1 MTRSNAGR
9 KERKNS
15 ESLSIIFI
23 CSALFAST
31 LTAYW
36 NSFNAPFV
44 FDDLATIQRNAQVQ
58 FGEFGWNLISPR
70 SVLYKTFTF
79 NYLLAGQEVWS
90 YHLVNFILHFLNGL
104 LIFVIAMRIFR
115 SLRPS
120 PGALPEG
127 EGISRMYA
135 GLAAAFFLVHPLQ
148 TESVTYISSRS
159 ELLSTFFYLIGF
171 LTFVLWPKNRVGF
184 YCSLAVGAAYFFGL
198 GSKEPV
204 VTLPAAIFLYDYLF
218 LSHAEFRP
226 VFSRWRFYLIYLVG
240 ASAAVVYLLIR
251 LKGTVGGMSSWQ
263 YFLTETRVLV
273 RYIQLIFF
281 PVGLNLDYDFK
292 LSSSVFE
299 PAVLGSIALL
309 ATVLFSG
316 WWLRRK
322 APVFAFSIFWFFIT
336 ISPTSSV
343 VPIVDVIFEHRL
355 YLPLVGVAFSFP
367 FLVDFLYARLRRRV
381 SKPSVV
387 FTSSSV
393 ILMAL
398 LAGTVMRNY
407 VWSDEVRLFTDV
419 VAKSPHK
426 ERPYNNL
433 AWAHFKRAEYD
444 RAIAMLQQAFDR
456 MPNNTAE
463 LSDTLGNMYLKAGQ
477 YDKAIALFQK
487 TTHSFKHD
495 ALAFAY
501 NNLGVAYLYEW
512 TDLQNH
518 RSGMSNEEFEAK
530 KEEILRPAA
539 DAFSKGLEVEP
550 DMTSTLDSYI
560 NVMCYRGKGSEIE
573 KVALEKLTS
582 NRNFDLKRLNEKGK
596 VELFSALYTIGK
608 VAFNNGDYVKAN
620 TYFEHAEQ
628 VKDDVRIVY
637 FNHGYA
643 LTMLKQDERAA
654 GKYIEAIRIDPIFIE
669 AHYNLGLIYVRRK
682 EYAKAVEAFTEV
694 LRLDPKQ
701 VSSNLNLA
709 SIYMAEGQKDRARRH
724 LSTVLA
730 VAPDNQ
736 QAAAML
742 RQLGL

>member
-1 MTRSNAGR
+1 MTQSNAGR
-9 KERKNS
+9 KERNNT
-15 ESLSIIFI
+15 ESLAIIFI

-44 FDDLATIQRNAQVQ
+44 FDDLATIQRNTQVR

-79 NYLLAGQEVWS
+79 NYLLTGQEVWS
-90 YHLVNFILHFLNGL
+90 FHLINFILHFLNGL
-104 LIFVIAMRIFR
+104 LIFVIATRVFR
-115 SLRPS
+115 SLSRP
-120 PGALPEG
+120 LPEG
-127 EGISRMYA
+127 EGISRIYA
-135 GLAAAFFLVHPLQ
+135 ALAAAFFLVHPVQ

-171 LTFVLWPKNRVGF
+171 LTFVLWPKDRVGF
-184 YCSLAVGAAYFFGL
+184 YCSLAVGIAYFFGL

-226 VFSRWRFYLIYLVG
+226 VFSRWRFYLIYLAG

-273 RYIQLIFF
+273 RYIQLMFF
-281 PVGLNLDYDFK
+281 PVGLNLDHDFR
-292 LSSSVFE
+292 LSSSIFE
-299 PAVLGSIALL
+299 PSVLASTGLLIALL
-309 ATVLFSG
+309 LFG

-322 APVFAFSIFWFFIT
+322 RPVFAFSIFWFFIT
-336 ISPTSSV
+336 MSPTSSV
-343 VPIVDVIFEHRL
+343 VPIIDVIFEHRL
-355 YLPLVGVAFSFP
+355 YLPMVGVAFSFP
-367 FLVDFLYARLRRRV
+367 FLVEFVYTRLRWTVPRFSAV
-381 SKPSVV
+381 LACSA
-387 FTSSSV
+387 V
-393 ILMAL
+393 ILAAL
-398 LAGTVMRNY
+398 VAGTLMRNY

-433 AWAHFKRAEYD
+433 AWAYFKRAEYD
-444 RAIAMLQQAFDR
+444 RAIAVLQQAFDK
-456 MPNNTAE
+456 MPENNAE
-463 LSDTLGNMYLKAGQ
+463 LSDTLGNMYLRAGQ
-477 YDKAIALFQK
+477 YDKAIALFRK
-487 TTHSFKHD
+487 TTRSYKD
-495 ALAFAY
+495 DMLAVAY

-512 TDLQNH
+512 TDLQNR
-518 RSGMSNEEFEAK
+518 RSSISNEEFEAR

-539 DAFSKGLEVEP
+539 EAFSESLEVDP
-550 DMTSTLDSYI
+550 NMPSSLDSYI

-573 KVALEKLTS
+573 RVALEKVAS
-582 NRNFDLKRLNEKGK
+582 GKNFDLKQLNGKEKL
-596 VELFSALYTIGK
+596 ELFSALYTIGK
-608 VAFNNGDYVKAN
+608 VAFNDGDYAKAN
-620 TYFEHAEQ
+620 TYFERAEQ

-643 LTMLKQDERAA
+643 LTMLQQDERAA
-654 GKYIEAIRIDPIFIE
+654 EKYVNAIRIDPIFIE
-669 AHYNLGLIYVRRK
+669 AHHNLGLIYMRRK
-682 EYAKAVEAFTEV
+682 DYSKAVEAFTEV

>member
-1 MTRSNAGR
+1 MRSNAGR
-9 KERKNS
+9 EERNNT
-15 ESLSIIFI
+15 ESLAIIFI

-44 FDDLATIQRNAQVQ
+44 FDDLATIQRNTQVR

-79 NYLLAGQEVWS
+79 NYLLTGQEVWS
-90 YHLVNFILHFLNGL
+90 YHLINFILHFLNGL
-104 LIFVIAMRIFR
+104 LIFVIATRVFR
-115 SLRPS
+115 SLSRP
-120 PGALPEG
+120 LPEG
-127 EGISRMYA
+127 EGISRIYA
-135 GLAAAFFLVHPLQ
+135 ALAAAFFLVHPVQ

-171 LTFVLWPKNRVGF
+171 LTFVLWPKDRVGF
-184 YCSLAVGAAYFFGL
+184 YCSLTVGIAYFFGL

-218 LSHAEFRP
+218 LSHAEFRL
-226 VFSRWRFYLIYLVG
+226 VFSRWRFYLIYLAG

-251 LKGTVGGMSSWQ
+251 LRGTVGGMSSWQ

-273 RYIQLIFF
+273 RYIQLMFF
-281 PVGLNLDYDFK
+281 PVGLNLDHDFR
-292 LSSSVFE
+292 LSSSIFE
-299 PAVLGSIALL
+299 PSVLASTGLLVALL
-309 ATVLFSG
+309 LFG

-322 APVFAFSIFWFFIT
+322 RPVFAFSIFWFFIT

-343 VPIVDVIFEHRL
+343 VPIIDVIFEHRL
-355 YLPLVGVAFSFP
+355 YLPMVGVAFSFP
-367 FLVDFLYARLRRRV
+367 FLVEFVYTRLRWTVPRFSAV
-381 SKPSVV
+381 LACSA
-387 FTSSSV
+387 V
-393 ILMAL
+393 ILAAL
-398 LAGTVMRNY
+398 VAGTLMRNY

-433 AWAHFKRAEYD
+433 AWAYFKRAEYD
-444 RAIAMLQQAFDR
+444 RAIAVLQQAFDK
-456 MPNNTAE
+456 MPENNAE
-463 LSDTLGNMYLKAGQ
+463 LSDTLGNMYLRAGQ
-477 YDKAIALFQK
+477 YDKAIALFRK
-487 TTHSFKHD
+487 TTRSYKD
-495 ALAFAY
+495 DILAVAY
-501 NNLGVAYLYEW
+501 NNLGVAYLYQW
-512 TDLQNH
+512 TDLQNR
-518 RSGMSNEEFEAK
+518 RSSISNEEFEAR

-539 DAFSKGLEVEP
+539 EAFSESLEVDP
-550 DMTSTLDSYI
+550 NMPSSLDSYI

-573 KVALEKLTS
+573 RVALEKVAS
-582 NRNFDLKRLNEKGK
+582 GKNFDLKQLNGKEKL
-596 VELFSALYTIGK
+596 ELFSALYTIGK
-608 VAFNNGDYVKAN
+608 VAFNDGDYAKAN
-620 TYFEHAEQ
+620 TYFERAEQ

-654 GKYIEAIRIDPIFIE
+654 EKYINAIRIDPIFIE
-669 AHYNLGLIYVRRK
+669 AHHNLGLIYMRRK
-682 EYAKAVEAFTEV
+682 DYSKAVEAFTEV

>member
-9 KERKNS
+9 KERNNS

-44 FDDLATIQRNAQVQ
+44 FDDLATIQRNTQVR

-79 NYLLAGQEVWS
+79 NYLLTGQEVWS
-90 YHLVNFILHFLNGL
+90 YHLINFILHFLNGL
-104 LIFVIAMRIFR
+104 LIFVIATRVFR
-115 SLRPS
+115 SLSRRP
-120 PGALPEG
+120 LPEG
-127 EGISRMYA
+127 EGISRIYA
-135 GLAAAFFLVHPLQ
+135 ALAAAFFLVHPVQ

-171 LTFVLWPKNRVGF
+171 LTFVLWPKDRVGF
-184 YCSLAVGAAYFFGL
+184 YCSSAVGIAYFFGL

-218 LSHAEFRP
+218 LSHAEFRL
-226 VFSRWRFYLIYLVG
+226 VFSRWRFYLIYLAG

-273 RYIQLIFF
+273 RYIQLMFF
-281 PVGLNLDYDFK
+281 PVGLNLDHDFR
-292 LSSSVFE
+292 LSSSIFE
-299 PAVLGSIALL
+299 PSVLASTGLLVALL
-309 ATVLFSG
+309 LFG

-322 APVFAFSIFWFFIT
+322 RPVFAFSIFWFFIT
-336 ISPTSSV
+336 MSPTSSV
-343 VPIVDVIFEHRL
+343 VPIIDVIFEHRL
-355 YLPLVGVAFSFP
+355 YLPMVGVAFSFP
-367 FLVDFLYARLRRRV
+367 FLVEFVYTRLRWTVPRFSAV
-381 SKPSVV
+381 LACSA
-387 FTSSSV
+387 V
-393 ILMAL
+393 ILAAL
-398 LAGTVMRNY
+398 VAGTLMRNY

-433 AWAHFKRAEYD
+433 AWAYFKRAEYD
-444 RAIAMLQQAFDR
+444 RAIAVLQQAFDK
-456 MPNNTAE
+456 MPENNAE
-463 LSDTLGNMYLKAGQ
+463 LSDTLGNMYLRAGQ
-477 YDKAIALFQK
+477 YDKAIALFRK
-487 TTHSFKHD
+487 TTRSYKD
-495 ALAFAY
+495 DILAVAY
-501 NNLGVAYLYEW
+501 NNLGVAYLYQW
-512 TDLQNH
+512 TDLQNR
-518 RSGMSNEEFEAK
+518 RSSISNEEFEAR

-539 DAFSKGLEVEP
+539 EAFSESLEVDP
-550 DMTSTLDSYI
+550 NMPSSLDSYI

-573 KVALEKLTS
+573 RVALEKVAS
-582 NRNFDLKRLNEKGK
+582 GKNFDLKQLNGKEKL
-596 VELFSALYTIGK
+596 ELFSALYTIGK
-608 VAFNNGDYVKAN
+608 VAFNDGDYAKAN
-620 TYFEHAEQ
+620 TYFERAEQ

-654 GKYIEAIRIDPIFIE
+654 EKYVNAIRIDPIFIE
-669 AHYNLGLIYVRRK
+669 AHHNLGLIYMRRK
-682 EYAKAVEAFTEV
+682 DYSKAVEAFTEV

>member
-1 MTRSNAGR
+1 MRSNAGR
-9 KERKNS
+9 EERNNT
-15 ESLSIIFI
+15 ESLAIIFI

-44 FDDLATIQRNAQVQ
+44 FDDLATIQRNTQVR

-79 NYLLAGQEVWS
+79 NYLLTGQEVWS
-90 YHLVNFILHFLNGL
+90 YHLINFILHFLNGL
-104 LIFVIAMRIFR
+104 LIFVIATRVFR
-115 SLRPS
+115 SLSRRP
-120 PGALPEG
+120 LPEG
-127 EGISRMYA
+127 EGISRIYA
-135 GLAAAFFLVHPLQ
+135 ALAAAFFLVHPVQ

-171 LTFVLWPKNRVGF
+171 LTFVLWPKDRVGF
-184 YCSLAVGAAYFFGL
+184 YCSLTVGIAYFFGL

-218 LSHAEFRP
+218 LSHAEFRL
-226 VFSRWRFYLIYLVG
+226 VFSRWRFYLIYLAG

-251 LKGTVGGMSSWQ
+251 LRGTVGGMSSWQ

-273 RYIQLIFF
+273 RYIQLMFF
-281 PVGLNLDYDFK
+281 PVGLNLDHDFR
-292 LSSSVFE
+292 LSSSIFE
-299 PAVLGSIALL
+299 PSVLASTGLLVALL
-309 ATVLFSG
+309 LFG

-322 APVFAFSIFWFFIT
+322 RPVFAFSIFWFFIT
-336 ISPTSSV
+336 MSPTSSV
-343 VPIVDVIFEHRL
+343 VPIIDVIFEHRL
-355 YLPLVGVAFSFP
+355 YLPMVGVAFSFP
-367 FLVDFLYARLRRRV
+367 FLVEFVYTRLRWTVPRFSAV
-381 SKPSVV
+381 LACSA
-387 FTSSSV
+387 V
-393 ILMAL
+393 ILAAL
-398 LAGTVMRNY
+398 VAGTLMRNY

-433 AWAHFKRAEYD
+433 AWAYFKRAEYD
-444 RAIAMLQQAFDR
+444 RAIAVLQQAFDK
-456 MPNNTAE
+456 MPENNAE
-463 LSDTLGNMYLKAGQ
+463 LSDTLGNMYLRAGQ
-477 YDKAIALFQK
+477 YDKAIALFRK
-487 TTHSFKHD
+487 TTRSYKD
-495 ALAFAY
+495 DMLAVAY
-501 NNLGVAYLYEW
+501 NNLGVAYLYQW
-512 TDLQNH
+512 TDLQNR
-518 RSGMSNEEFEAK
+518 RSSISNEEFEAR

-539 DAFSKGLEVEP
+539 EAFSESLEVDP
-550 DMTSTLDSYI
+550 NMPSSLDSYI

-573 KVALEKLTS
+573 RVALEKVAS
-582 NRNFDLKRLNEKGK
+582 GKNFDLKQLNGKEKL
-596 VELFSALYTIGK
+596 ELFSALYTIGK
-608 VAFNNGDYVKAN
+608 VAFNDGDYAKAN
-620 TYFEHAEQ
+620 TYFERAEQ

-643 LTMLKQDERAA
+643 LTMLQQDERAA
-654 GKYIEAIRIDPIFIE
+654 EKYVNAIRIDPIFIE
-669 AHYNLGLIYVRRK
+669 AHHNLGLIYMRRK
-682 EYAKAVEAFTEV
+682 DYSKAVEAFTEV

>member
-9 KERKNS
+9 EERNNT

-23 CSALFAST
+23 CFALFAST

-44 FDDLATIQRNAQVQ
+44 FDDLATIQRNTQVR

-79 NYLLAGQEVWS
+79 NYLLTGQEVWS
-90 YHLVNFILHFLNGL
+90 YHLINFILHFLNGL
-104 LIFVIAMRIFR
+104 LIFVIATRVFR
-115 SLRPS
+115 SLSRRP
-120 PGALPEG
+120 LPEG
-127 EGISRMYA
+127 EGISRIYA
-135 GLAAAFFLVHPLQ
+135 ALAAAFFLVHPVQ

-171 LTFVLWPKNRVGF
+171 LTFVLWPKDRVGF
-184 YCSLAVGAAYFFGL
+184 YCSLAVGIAYFFGL

-218 LSHAEFRP
+218 LSHAEFRL
-226 VFSRWRFYLIYLVG
+226 VFSRWRFYLIYLAG

-251 LKGTVGGMSSWQ
+251 LRGTVGGMSSWQ

-273 RYIQLIFF
+273 RYIQLMFF
-281 PVGLNLDYDFK
+281 PVGLNLDHDFR
-292 LSSSVFE
+292 LSSSIFE
-299 PAVLGSIALL
+299 RSVLASTGLLVALL
-309 ATVLFSG
+309 LFG

-322 APVFAFSIFWFFIT
+322 RPVFAFSIFWFFIT
-336 ISPTSSV
+336 MSPTSSV
-343 VPIVDVIFEHRL
+343 VPIIDVIFEHRL
-355 YLPLVGVAFSFP
+355 YLPMVGVAFSFP
-367 FLVDFLYARLRRRV
+367 FLVEFVYTRLRWTVPRFSAV
-381 SKPSVV
+381 LACSA
-387 FTSSSV
+387 V
-393 ILMAL
+393 ILAAL
-398 LAGTVMRNY
+398 VAGTLMRNY

-433 AWAHFKRAEYD
+433 AWAYFKRAEYD
-444 RAIAMLQQAFDR
+444 RAIAVLQQAFDK
-456 MPNNTAE
+456 MPENNAE
-463 LSDTLGNMYLKAGQ
+463 LSDTLGNMYLRAGQ
-477 YDKAIALFQK
+477 YDKAIALFRK
-487 TTHSFKHD
+487 TTRSYKD
-495 ALAFAY
+495 DMLAVAY
-501 NNLGVAYLYEW
+501 NNLGVAYLYQW
-512 TDLQNH
+512 TDLQNR
-518 RSGMSNEEFEAK
+518 RSSISNEEFEAR

-539 DAFSKGLEVEP
+539 EAFSESLEVDP
-550 DMTSTLDSYI
+550 NMPSSLDSYI

-573 KVALEKLTS
+573 RVALEKVAS
-582 NRNFDLKRLNEKGK
+582 GKNFDLKQLNGKEKL
-596 VELFSALYTIGK
+596 ELFSALYTIGK
-608 VAFNNGDYVKAN
+608 VAFNDGDYAKAN
-620 TYFEHAEQ
+620 TYFERAEQ

-643 LTMLKQDERAA
+643 LTMLQQDERAA
-654 GKYIEAIRIDPIFIE
+654 EKYVNAIRIDPIFIE
-669 AHYNLGLIYVRRK
+669 AHHNLGLIYMRRK
-682 EYAKAVEAFTEV
+682 DYSKAVEAFTEV

>member
-1 MTRSNAGR
+1 MMRSNAGR
-9 KERKNS
+9 EERNNT
-15 ESLSIIFI
+15 ESLAIIFI

-44 FDDLATIQRNAQVQ
+44 FDDLATIQRNTQVR

-79 NYLLAGQEVWS
+79 NYLLTGQEVWS
-90 YHLVNFILHFLNGL
+90 YHLINFILHFLNGL
-104 LIFVIAMRIFR
+104 LIFVIATRVFR
-115 SLRPS
+115 SLSRP
-120 PGALPEG
+120 LPEG
-127 EGISRMYA
+127 EGISRIYA
-135 GLAAAFFLVHPLQ
+135 ALAAAFFLVHPVQ

-171 LTFVLWPKNRVGF
+171 LTFVLWPKDRVGF
-184 YCSLAVGAAYFFGL
+184 YCSLTVGIAYFFGL

-218 LSHAEFRP
+218 LSHAEFRL
-226 VFSRWRFYLIYLVG
+226 VFSRWRFYLIYLAG

-273 RYIQLIFF
+273 RYIQLMFF
-281 PVGLNLDYDFK
+281 PVGLNLDHDFR
-292 LSSSVFE
+292 LSSSIFE
-299 PAVLGSIALL
+299 ASVLASTGLLIALL
-309 ATVLFSG
+309 LFG

-322 APVFAFSIFWFFIT
+322 RPVFAFSIFWFFIT

-343 VPIVDVIFEHRL
+343 VPIIDVIFEHRL
-355 YLPLVGVAFSFP
+355 YLPMVGVAFSFP
-367 FLVDFLYARLRRRV
+367 FLVEFVYTRLRWTVPRFSAV
-381 SKPSVV
+381 LACSA
-387 FTSSSV
+387 V
-393 ILMAL
+393 ILAAL
-398 LAGTVMRNY
+398 VAGTLMRNY

-433 AWAHFKRAEYD
+433 AWAYFKRAEYD
-444 RAIAMLQQAFDR
+444 RAIAVLQQAFDK
-456 MPNNTAE
+456 MPENNAE
-463 LSDTLGNMYLKAGQ
+463 LSDTLGNMYLRAGQ
-477 YDKAIALFQK
+477 YDKAIALFRK
-487 TTHSFKHD
+487 TTRSYKD
-495 ALAFAY
+495 DILAVAY
-501 NNLGVAYLYEW
+501 NNLGVAYLYQW
-512 TDLQNH
+512 TDLQNR
-518 RSGMSNEEFEAK
+518 RSSISNEEFEAR

-539 DAFSKGLEVEP
+539 EAFSESLEVDP
-550 DMTSTLDSYI
+550 NMPSSLDSYI

-573 KVALEKLTS
+573 RVALEKVAS
-582 NRNFDLKRLNEKGK
+582 GKNFDLKQLNGKEKL
-596 VELFSALYTIGK
+596 ELFSALYTIGK
-608 VAFNNGDYVKAN
+608 VAFNDGDYAKAN
-620 TYFEHAEQ
+620 TYFERAEQ

-654 GKYIEAIRIDPIFIE
+654 EKYVNAIRIDPIFIE
-669 AHYNLGLIYVRRK
+669 AHHNLGLIYMRRK
-682 EYAKAVEAFTEV
+682 DYSKAVEAFTEV

>member
-1 MTRSNAGR
+1 MTQSNAGR
-9 KERKNS
+9 KERNNT
-15 ESLSIIFI
+15 ESLAIIFI

-44 FDDLATIQRNAQVQ
+44 FDDLATIQRNAQVR

-70 SVLYKTFTF
+70 AVLYKTFTF

-104 LIFVIAMRIFR
+104 LIFVIATRVFR

-120 PGALPEG
+120 PYPLPEG
-127 EGISRMYA
+127 EGVARMYA
-135 GLAAAFFLVHPLQ
+135 ALAAAFFLLHPVQ

-171 LTFVLWPKNRVGF
+171 LTFVLWPKDRAGF
-184 YCSLAVGAAYFFGL
+184 YCSLAVGTAYFFGL

-226 VFSRWRFYLIYLVG
+226 VFSRWRFYLVYLAG
-240 ASAAVVYLLIR
+240 TSAAIVYVLTK
-251 LKGTVGGMSSWQ
+251 LKSTVGGMSSWQ

-292 LSSSVFE
+292 LSSKVFE

-309 ATVLFSG
+309 VTLVLFG
-316 WWLRRK
+316 WGIRRK
-322 APVFAFSIFWFFIT
+322 EPVFAFSIFWFFLT
-336 ISPTSSV
+336 LSPTSSV
-343 VPIVDVIFEHRL
+343 VPIIDVVFEHRL
-355 YLPLVGVAFSFP
+355 YLPLAGVALCFP
-367 FLVDFLYARLRRRV
+367 FLIDFLYTRLWRPVAR
-381 SKPSVV
+381 PSIV
-387 FTSSSV
+387 FACSSV
-393 ILMAL
+393 ILIAL
-398 LAGTVMRNY
+398 LAGTVMRNN

-433 AWAHFKRAEYD
+433 AWAYFKRAEYD
-444 RAIAMLQQAFDR
+444 RAIAVLEQAFNR
-456 MPNNTAE
+456 MPENTAE

-487 TTHSFKHD
+487 TTHSLKD
-495 ALAFAY
+495 GMVAVAY

-518 RSGMSNEEFEAK
+518 RSGISNEEFEAK

-539 DAFSKGLEVEP
+539 EAFSESLEVDP
-550 DMTSTLDSYI
+550 NMPSSLDSYI

-573 KVALEKLTS
+573 RAALEKVTS
-582 NRNFDLKRLNEKGK
+582 AKNFDLKQLNGKEKL
-596 VELFSALYTIGK
+596 ELFSALYTIGK
-608 VAFNNGDYVKAN
+608 VAFNNGDYAKAN
-620 TYFEHAEQ
+620 TYFERAEQ

-643 LTMLKQDERAA
+643 LTMLQQDERAA
-654 GKYIEAIRIDPIFIE
+654 EKYVNAIRIDPIFIE
-669 AHYNLGLIYVRRK
+669 AHHNLGLIYMRRK
-682 EYAKAVEAFTEV
+682 DYSKAVEAFTEV

>member
-9 KERKNS
+9 KERNNT

-23 CSALFAST
+23 CFALFAST

-44 FDDLATIQRNAQVQ
+44 FDDLATIQRNTQVR

-79 NYLLAGQEVWS
+79 NYLLTGQEVWS
-90 YHLVNFILHFLNGL
+90 YHLINFILHFLNGL
-104 LIFVIAMRIFR
+104 LIFVIATRVFR
-115 SLRPS
+115 SLSRRP
-120 PGALPEG
+120 LPEG
-127 EGISRMYA
+127 EGISRIYA
-135 GLAAAFFLVHPLQ
+135 ALAAAFFLVHPVQ

-171 LTFVLWPKNRVGF
+171 LTFVLWPKDRVGF
-184 YCSLAVGAAYFFGL
+184 YCSLAVGIAYFFGL

-218 LSHAEFRP
+218 LSHAEFRL
-226 VFSRWRFYLIYLVG
+226 VFSRWRFYLIYLAG

-251 LKGTVGGMSSWQ
+251 LRGTVGGMSSWQ

-273 RYIQLIFF
+273 RYIQLMFF
-281 PVGLNLDYDFK
+281 PVGLNLDHDFR
-292 LSSSVFE
+292 LSSSIFE
-299 PAVLGSIALL
+299 PSVLASTGLLVALL
-309 ATVLFSG
+309 LFG

-322 APVFAFSIFWFFIT
+322 RPVFAFSIFWFFIT
-336 ISPTSSV
+336 MSPTSSV
-343 VPIVDVIFEHRL
+343 VPIIDVIFEHRL
-355 YLPLVGVAFSFP
+355 YLPMVGVAFSFP
-367 FLVDFLYARLRRRV
+367 FLVEFVYTRLRWTVPRFSAV
-381 SKPSVV
+381 LACSA
-387 FTSSSV
+387 V
-393 ILMAL
+393 ILAAL
-398 LAGTVMRNY
+398 VAGTLMRNY

-433 AWAHFKRAEYD
+433 AWAYFKRAEYD
-444 RAIAMLQQAFDR
+444 RAIAVLQQAFDK
-456 MPNNTAE
+456 MPENNAE
-463 LSDTLGNMYLKAGQ
+463 LSDTLGNMYLRAGQ
-477 YDKAIALFQK
+477 YDKAIALFRK
-487 TTHSFKHD
+487 TTRSYKD
-495 ALAFAY
+495 DMLAVAY
-501 NNLGVAYLYEW
+501 NNLGVAYLYQW
-512 TDLQNH
+512 TDLQNR
-518 RSGMSNEEFEAK
+518 RSSISNEEFEAR

-539 DAFSKGLEVEP
+539 EAFSESLEVDP
-550 DMTSTLDSYI
+550 NMPSSLDSYI

-573 KVALEKLTS
+573 RVALEKVAS
-582 NRNFDLKRLNEKGK
+582 GKNFDLKQLNGKEKL
-596 VELFSALYTIGK
+596 ELFSALYTIGK
-608 VAFNNGDYVKAN
+608 VAFNDGDYAKAN
-620 TYFEHAEQ
+620 TYFERAEQ

-643 LTMLKQDERAA
+643 LTMLQQDERAA
-654 GKYIEAIRIDPIFIE
+654 EKYVNAIRIDPIFIE
-669 AHYNLGLIYVRRK
+669 AHHNLGLIYMRRK
-682 EYAKAVEAFTEV
+682 DYSKAVEAFTEV